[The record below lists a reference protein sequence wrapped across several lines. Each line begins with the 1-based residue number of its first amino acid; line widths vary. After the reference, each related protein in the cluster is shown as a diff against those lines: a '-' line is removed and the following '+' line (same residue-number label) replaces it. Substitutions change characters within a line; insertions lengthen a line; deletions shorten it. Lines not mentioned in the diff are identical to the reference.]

1 MAKFSQAF
9 LQGLLRPTY
18 EQGLFEAARGA
29 GMAPGLA
36 VLERQRK
43 EKEAAA
49 TARNDSLF
57 NAIRAGNSA
66 YTAGNVDALNNS
78 IVDIEKILADPTL
91 TKDQRSKVQD
101 VLLQQEALLPD
112 ARKNQIAAGAKKLLE
127 IDALLQNPNLPE
139 DRRVSLQQQKQ
150 SLESDSEISSAYLSA
165 SRKARADELSALE
178 TDSKITSRINGSIAD
193 RVVNNMLSS
202 GSTEVPKTIQ
212 NADGSFFA
220 IDAELRQEIQDT
232 FVERSASNEAFQD
245 MVDGGALEPEF
256 VDWINNNAEVI
267 DNNPALKAAVRV
279 LNATEGKKTK
289 ERTAALTTIRTAV
302 NKEAES
308 QRATR
313 RSKAAMQPVVN
324 SVIENAIMQ
333 PDLVWGGGTLKDFF
347 EDPARE
353 DDVETFK
360 EQATQY
366 LLEGGEKT
374 DEAILK
380 AGMAGMRRFIPDE
393 QLQRDRLAAQN
404 EEKQLHED
412 NIADIMEDL
421 NVDRLE
427 AEAIYRNYLRQQAY
441 DPLSKVS
448 EFGAL

>member
-9 LQGLLRPTY
+9 LQGLLSPTY

-57 NAIRAGNSA
+57 NAVRAGNSA

-78 IVDIEKILADPTL
+78 IVDIERILADPTL
-91 TKDQRSKVQD
+91 TNDQRSKVQD
-101 VLLQQEALLPD
+101 VLLQQEGLLPD
-112 ARKNQIAAGAKKLLE
+112 ARKNQIAAGAKKLLN
-127 IDALLQNPNLPE
+127 IDALLQDPNLPE
-139 DRRVSLQQQKQ
+139 DRRASLQQQKQ
-150 SLESDSEISSAYLSA
+150 SLESDSDISSAYVSA
-165 SRKARADELSALE
+165 TRKARSDELNAME
-178 TDSKITSRINGSIAD
+178 TDSRMTSRINGSIAD
-193 RVVNNMLSS
+193 IVVNNMLSS
-202 GSTEVPKTIQ
+202 GSTEIPETIQ
-212 NADGSFFA
+212 KADGSFFKVS
-220 IDAELRQEIQDT
+220 AELRQEIQET
-232 FVERSASNEAFQD
+232 FVERAASAEKFQG
-245 MVDGGALEPEF
+245 MIDGGSLEPEF

-313 RSKAAMQPVVN
+313 RSKAAMQPLVN
-324 SVIENAIMQ
+324 SVIENVIMQ

-347 EDPARE
+347 EDPRRK

-374 DEAILK
+374 DEAILE
-380 AGMAGMRRFIPDE
+380 AGMAGMRRFVPDE
-393 QLQRDRLAAQN
+393 QLQQDRLEAQRV
-404 EEKQLHED
+404 EQQLHED
-412 NIADIMEDL
+412 NITDIMEDL
-421 NVDRLE
+421 NVGRLE
-427 AEAIYRNYLRQQAY
+427 AEAVYKNYLRQQAY
-441 DPLSKVS
+441 DPLSGVS
-448 EFGAL
+448 EFGAI